1 MARSESAGTRSRA
14 RELLLQALYQAQI
27 TGHDKR
33 ELLRQFHERPDYERV
48 DREYFDELL
57 PAICDE
63 FDNLRSGLAEHAD
76 RPVNQLDPVEL
87 AILLIGYYEL
97 RSRVDVPFR
106 AVINEAVNLARRF
119 GAEDSHKYVNAVLDK
134 AVRTLRPAEAG

>member
-1 MARSESAGTRSRA
+1 MAKSDSAGARSRA

-27 TGHDKR
+27 SGHDKA

-48 DREYFDELL
+48 DRAYFDELL

-63 FDNLRSGLAEHAD
+63 FDALLSALKDYAD
-76 RPVNQLDPVEL
+76 RPVEQLDPVEL
-87 AILLIGYYEL
+87 AILVIGFYEL

-119 GAEDSHKYVNAVLDK
+119 GAEDGHKYVNAVLDK
-134 AVRTLRPAEAG
+134 AAPSLRPAEAG